1 MYWRE
6 EVRGHG
12 HVNSH
17 VLEGGGEGAQ
27 SCEYWREEVRGCSHV
42 LEGGGERVWSC
53 EV

>member
-17 VLEGGGEGAQ
+17 VLEGGGE
-27 SCEYWREEVRGCSHV
+27 
-42 LEGGGERVWSC
+42 RVWSC